1 MEQVA
6 DGIHRLGSRAH
17 NFYIIAEG
25 DEATIVDLGC
35 RREWKSLIGGLAALG
50 LGPASVS
57 AALATHA
64 HGDHLG
70 LGARAKQE
78 GIDVRVHR
86 DDEVRALGGYQG
98 KPSATA
104 SDLPLY
110 RLAVWRNM
118 LPMLIRGATRWDH
131 LDSVSTFDDAE
142 AIDIPGRPVVV
153 HTPGHTEGHAM
164 FHCPDVGVL
173 FTGDGI
179 ATMDL
184 VGDRTGPQLMDDAFN
199 NDTDQAYE
207 SLERLEMIDADLLLP
222 GHGRPFE
229 GTPAQAVELA
239 RRYRQS

>member
-64 HGDHLG
+64 HGDHL
-70 LGARAKQE
+70 
-78 GIDVRVHR
+78 
-86 DDEVRALGGYQG
+86 
-98 KPSATA
+98 
-104 SDLPLY
+104 
-110 RLAVWRNM
+110 
-118 LPMLIRGATRWDH
+118 
-131 LDSVSTFDDAE
+131 
-142 AIDIPGRPVVV
+142 
-153 HTPGHTEGHAM
+153 
-164 FHCPDVGVL
+164 
-173 FTGDGI
+173 
-179 ATMDL
+179 
-184 VGDRTGPQLMDDAFN
+184 
-199 NDTDQAYE
+199 DTDQAYE